1 MTALRQQMLEE
12 MQLRGLSIGTQECYI
27 SAVRRLAAHH
37 QKPPDALSDEE
48 LRNYFLYLMNEK
60 QLSSSSCRVAHY
72 AIRFLH
78 VQTLKRAWPS
88 DLVVRPAKT
97 TKLPVVLS
105 VAEVQQL
112 LGCIRKP
119 HYRVCLSTIY
129 ACGLRRSEGVSLQV
143 TDVDSER
150 MMLAVRQGK
159 GAKDRYVPLPESTL
173 EMLRRHWTSH
183 QHPVWLF
190 PAKPRDEKT
199 WATAL
204 APMSPS
210 SPQNV
215 MRAAVQESGILKQA
229 TVHTLR
235 HSYATHMLEAGV
247 NLRLIQAYLGHS
259 SITTTARYLHLTQP
273 TETVA
278 TEAINRIMAEM
289 TCQE

>member
-1 MTALRQQMLEE
+1 MTALRQQMREE
-12 MQLRGLSIGTQECYI
+12 MQLRGLSAGTQDCYI
-27 SAVRRLAAHH
+27 SAVRRLAAHYR
-37 QKPPDALSDEE
+37 KSPDELSEEE
-48 LRNYFLYLMNEK
+48 LRAYFLYLMNEK

-72 AIRFLH
+72 AIRFLY
-78 VQTLKRAWPS
+78 VQTLKQTWPA
-88 DLVVRPAKT
+88 DLVVRPAKA

-143 TDVDSER
+143 TDIDSER
-150 MMLAVRQGK
+150 MMLLVRQGK
-159 GAKDRYVPLPESTL
+159 GAKDRYVPLPESIL
-173 EMLRRHWTSH
+173 DMLRSHWTSH
-183 QHPVWLF
+183 RHPDWLF
-190 PAKPRDEKT
+190 PAKPRNGQS
-199 WATAL
+199 WATAI
-204 APMSPS
+204 APMSES
-210 SPQNV
+210 SLQKA
-215 MRAAVQESGILKQA
+215 MRAAVQESGIKKHA

-259 SITTTARYLHLTQP
+259 SITTTARYLHLTRP

>member
-1 MTALRQQMLEE
+1 MTALRQQMREE
-12 MQLRGLSIGTQECYI
+12 MQLRGLSAGTQDCYI
-27 SAVRRLAAHH
+27 SAVRRLAAHYR
-37 QKPPDALSDEE
+37 KSPDELSEEE

-72 AIRFLH
+72 AIRFLY
-78 VQTLKRAWPS
+78 VQTLKLTWPP
-88 DLVVRPAKT
+88 DLVVRPAKA

-143 TDVDSER
+143 TNIDSER
-150 MMLAVRQGK
+150 MMLLVRQGK

-173 EMLRRHWTSH
+173 DMLRSHWTSH
-183 QHPVWLF
+183 RHASWLF
-190 PAKPRDEKT
+190 PAKPRNGQS

-204 APMSPS
+204 APMSES
-210 SPQNV
+210 SLQKA
-215 MRAAVQESGILKQA
+215 MQATVQESGIKKHA

-235 HSYATHMLEAGV
+235 HSYATHLLEADV

-259 SITTTARYLHLTQP
+259 SPNTTARYTHLTRP
-273 TETVA
+273 TETAA

>member
-1 MTALRQQMLEE
+1 MLEE

-27 SAVRRLAAHH
+27 SAVRRLAAHY

-60 QLSSSSCRVAHY
+60 QLSSSSCKVAHY

-78 VQTLKRAWPS
+78 VQTLKRPWPS
-88 DLVVRPAKT
+88 DLVVRPAKV

-105 VAEVQQL
+105 VAEVQQI

-119 HYRVCLSTIY
+119 HYLVCLSTIY

-143 TDVDSER
+143 TDIDGER

-173 EMLRRHWTSH
+173 DMLRSYWTSH
-183 QHPVWLF
+183 RHPVWLF

-210 SPQNV
+210 SLQNV
-215 MRAAVQESGILKQA
+215 MRAAVQESGIQKHA

-289 TCQE
+289 AW